1 MTDELKSMIKN
12 INDGDMIATKENFDT
27 LIANKIYDRIQDK
40 KQELASTMF
49 NVEPVV
55 ADEQE

>member
-1 MTDELKSMIKN
+1 MTDELKAMIKN

-49 NVEPVV
+49 NVEPAV

>member
-12 INDGDMIATKENFDT
+12 INDGDMIATKANFDN

-40 KQELASTMF
+40 KQELSSTMF
-49 NVEPVV
+49 NAKSEITN
-55 ADEQE
+55 EQK

>member
-49 NVEPVV
+49 NVEPAV